1 MASKYINVFKNNPT
15 ENKDDGTF
23 VSTHARF
30 TSPVKFLLREKN
42 GKTQIK
48 KLAIRTESG
57 YSTKGTTTIKSDTPY
72 LQLSWTEDGAF
83 TESISTSTLITTTN
97 KIFYARLSNRIPIN
111 VTQIFSDNIVDF
123 VPTEIF
129 ADDIAESLSV
139 EDIALIFDDDDTEI
153 YGEELQSDFKTKLV
167 VKALADTLAEWRYY
181 NAGTADLLSIS
192 GKTLANLPESKSTTR
207 TAFYQTAQEKCFDIP
222 ALSEVWIKFDVFFSG
237 VVDVTQIFSDNIVDF
252 VPDEIFLDNAAETLS
267 AEDIA
272 VIFGDATEINR
283 WRAFNG
289 GANGVSGIT
298 AQINNGLSFF
308 ANGINVSPS
317 ISDDVAF
324 IFANN
329 LVDFVPTEIFADD
342 IAEPLS
348 VEDIAVIFGDVDI
361 NVEASIPNI
370 CTPNRLQ
377 TFLLH
382 MISGTNKG
390 VVEAWA
396 NDTLIYKYKGD
407 VNHGQ
412 DFTDIFLQSDGK
424 DTFFSDVTIST
435 ERDSEIFRDVELPV
449 DVWCQL
455 AKIINI
461 YPIDY

>member
-23 VSTHARF
+23 VSNYARF

-42 GKTQIK
+42 GKTQTE

-72 LQLSWTEDGAF
+72 LQLSWTEDGTF

-111 VTQIFSDNIVDF
+111 VTQIFIDNLVDF

-129 ADDIAESLSV
+129 ADDVAEPLSV
-139 EDIALIFDDDDTEI
+139 EDVALIFGDDDTEI

-237 VVDVTQIFSDNIVDF
+237 VVDVTQIFIDNLVDF
-252 VPDEIFLDNAAETLS
+252 VPTEIFADDIAETLS

-272 VIFGDATEINR
+272 LIFGGATEINR

-435 ERDSEIFRDVELPV
+435 KRDSEIFRDVELPV